1 MLIGKNKRK
10 MGKKALCLI
19 FAFLLSINSFAAIVS
34 DNDGSAFVTKAE
46 FDSLKKNFADQIDNY
61 NDSIDAKIDGAIA
74 SYLAGIQLEKKI
86 VETDLLTPLS
96 NNYYFDSNY
105 KIPPTKIGDYGK
117 YWCKIAVLLDRGNG
131 GDYNNNGNMEYNA
144 GTVNHGSPQWVT
156 PGTSDNQSTF
166 LMFLKDD
173 TYSGKID
180 TAYVLKS
187 QPFTM
192 YAISGAHSAWPYMTS
207 ITGFKRPAN
216 FDGTKG
222 SLTEWG
228 SWTTSLSVDAWA
240 GVSTIYNQA
249 YASVTVGSVDTTADT
264 STWDK
269 YSLPGGNAFTDRQL
283 HSIELK
289 DINLIGNQRSTRYTA
304 ATGLVANPHISYRK
318 NTASSMVVASSWDL
332 TWLGFYLYD
341 HKYVDTYYTR
351 DINLVD
357 VSAVASSFTTYGDG
371 LPIFRSSQKGKVK
384 FVLNTGA
391 MTGTKDNPGFEISK
405 AKFANRNMNSNPF
418 ATFPAN
424 AEHKITEKGTSG
436 SNNKY
441 ELEFDVEDDTVYWIV
456 AKPTTSSKVYLK
468 IEGDIV
474 NTSDT

>member
-19 FAFLLSINSFAAIVS
+19 FAFLLSINSFAAVVS
-34 DNDGSAFVTKAE
+34 DNDGSAFITKAE
-46 FDSLKKNFADQIDNY
+46 FESLKQSFHNQITNY
-61 NDSIDAKIDGAIA
+61 NDSIDKKIDGAIA

-86 VETDLLTPLS
+86 IETDFLTPLS

-117 YWCKIAVLLDRGNG
+117 YWGKIAVLLDRGNG
-131 GDYNNNGNMEYNA
+131 GDSSMNCNMEYNA
-144 GTVNHGSPQWVT
+144 GTVNHGTPQWVST
-156 PGTSDNQSTF
+156 GTSDNQSTF
-166 LMFLKDD
+166 FMFLKDD
-173 TYSGKID
+173 AYSGKVD
-180 TAYVLKS
+180 TAYILLS

-192 YAISGAHSAWPYMTS
+192 YAISGAHSAWS
-207 ITGFKRPAN
+207 SCSQVTGFKNPAN
-216 FDGTKG
+216 FTGTKG
-222 SLTEWG
+222 TLTEWG
-228 SWTTSLSVDAWA
+228 SWTTNVSVDAWT
-240 GVSTIYNQA
+240 GVSTVYSHA
-249 YASVTVGSVDTTADT
+249 FASITVGSVDNVATNT
-264 STWDK
+264 TWDK
-269 YSLPGGNAFTDRQL
+269 YSLPGGTAFTDRKL

-289 DINLIGNQRSTRYTA
+289 DLNKIGNQRSTRYTMN
-304 ATGLVANPHISYRK
+304 TGITVGPHVSYRK
-318 NTASSMVVASSWDL
+318 NTSSGMVVKSGYDL
-332 TWLGFYLYD
+332 TWLGYYLYD

-357 VSAVASSFTTYGDG
+357 ISAVASSFTTYGDG

-384 FVLNTGA
+384 FILNTGT

-405 AKFANRNMNSNPF
+405 EKFANRNMNSDPF
-418 ATFPAN
+418 ATFPTN

-441 ELEFDVEDDTVYWIV
+441 ELEFDVENDTVYWIV
-456 AKPTTSSKVYLK
+456 AKPTTSSKVYLT

-474 NTSDT
+474 NTSDS